1 MDRYMAAKAPLMEG
15 RRCLAPRIASRQRQ
29 GCGCKPTGRYVIIRG
44 MARKTKEQA
53 SQTRQRI
60 LLSALE
66 LFASKGYDN
75 VSLNDI
81 ARRLQLTKGAVYWH
95 FESKQALL
103 EELLDSALRHFR
115 EQIDELMPI
124 GELTYPSVA
133 GMMIENAVGLMA
145 ERRGRQFFRL
155 VKSGLKWS
163 GKSMASIREG
173 FLNNRRFGPKQAF
186 ETAIENDKRAG
197 RVRADFRSEEASVVA
212 MAVWDGL
219 VQLALD
225 GFLNCDLRETMF
237 HAYAAIWDNMRLAG
251 TAAMKLEDIAKKGN
265 DL

>member
-1 MDRYMAAKAPLMEG
+1 
-15 RRCLAPRIASRQRQ
+15 
-29 GCGCKPTGRYVIIRG
+29 

-53 SQTRQRI
+53 SLTRQRI

-115 EQIDELMPI
+115 KQIDELMPI

-225 GFLNCDLRETMF
+225 GFLDCDLRETMF